1 MSTTIVEIDDV
12 SMYLKYIIRE
22 KMFGEVIDNALNF
35 FNKQSWSR
43 KLLAKHIKSFGIILQ
58 LLLTLIKIKY
68 NNICLQKIWDEMLF
82 SYLDRSNGISKNS
95 N

>member
-35 FNKQSWSR
+35 FNKQS
-43 KLLAKHIKSFGIILQ
+43 
-58 LLLTLIKIKY
+58 
-68 NNICLQKIWDEMLF
+68 
-82 SYLDRSNGISKNS
+82 
-95 N
+95 